1 MKRSPVSPLNK
12 ALFERL
18 KSQMTAPVYDYVP
31 AGKKAPY
38 VVLTDTTAENWST
51 KTVCGADVMTTL
63 KVYSEYQG
71 DKEVAEL
78 CDRAISAIQSEPLIL
93 TDEWQVGLSSV
104 DSHSVER
111 LETHR
116 EATVTFKFTII
127 DTRSDERCL

>member
-18 KSQMTAPVYDYVP
+18 KSQMAVPVYDYVP

-38 VVLTDTTAENWST
+38 VVMTDTTAESWST
-51 KTVCGADVMTTL
+51 KTVCGADVMATL

-78 CDRAISAIQSEPLIL
+78 CDAAIFSVQKEPLDL
-93 TDEWQVGLSSV
+93 TENWQIVLSSV

-111 LETHR
+111 LDTYR
-116 EATVTFKFTII
+116 EATISFKFMII
-127 DTRSDERCL
+127 DTKE

>member
-18 KSQMTAPVYDYVP
+18 KDVLSAAVYDYVP

-38 VVLTDTTAENWST
+38 VVLTDTSAESWAT
-51 KTVCGADVMTTL
+51 KTVCGANVLATL

-71 DKEVAEL
+71 DKEVAQIS
-78 CDRAISAIQSEPLIL
+78 DAAISAIRSQPLVL
-93 TDEWQVGLSSV
+93 TDGWQMVLSSV

-116 EATVTFKFTII
+116 EATMIFKFTMI
-127 DTRSDERCL
+127 DTKEE

>member
-12 ALFERL
+12 ALVERL
-18 KSQMTAPVYDYVP
+18 KGAFTVPVYDYVP

-38 VVLTDTTAENWST
+38 VVMTDTTAESWDT
-51 KTVCGADVMTTL
+51 KTVCGATVMATL
-63 KVYSEYQG
+63 KVLSEYQG
-71 DKEVAEL
+71 DKEVAQL
-78 CDRAISAIQSEPLIL
+78 CDGAISAIRKQPLTL
-93 TDEWQVGLSSV
+93 NDGWQVVLSSV

-127 DTRSDERCL
+127 DTKE

>member
-1 MKRSPVSPLNK
+1 VKRSPVSPLNK
-12 ALFERL
+12 ALYERL
-18 KSQMTAPVYDYVP
+18 KGQMAAPVYDYVP

-38 VVLTDTTAENWST
+38 VVLTDTAAQGWTT
-51 KTVCGADVMTTL
+51 KTISGAEVTATI
-63 KVYSEYQG
+63 KIISEYQG

-127 DTRSDERCL
+127 DTKE

>member
-38 VVLTDTTAENWST
+38 VVLTETTAESWNT
-51 KTVCGADVMTTL
+51 KTVSGAEVMATI

-71 DKEVAEL
+71 DKEVSEICAG
-78 CDRAISAIQSEPLIL
+78 AISAIRSQPLTL
-93 TDEWQVGLSSV
+93 TDRWQVVLSSV
-104 DSHSVER
+104 DSHTVER
-111 LETHR
+111 LDTHR
-116 EATVTFKFTII
+116 EATVIFKFTII
-127 DTRSDERCL
+127 DTEEG

>member
-18 KSQMTAPVYDYVP
+18 KSQMAAPVYDYVP

-38 VVLTDTTAENWST
+38 VVLTDTSAESWDT
-51 KTVCGADVMTTL
+51 KTVCGANVLATL
-63 KVYSEYQG
+63 KVLSEYQG
-71 DKEVAEL
+71 DKEVAQL
-78 CDRAISAIQSEPLIL
+78 SDGAISAIRKQPLIL
-93 TDEWQVGLSSV
+93 EGGWQVVLSSV
-104 DSHSVER
+104 DSHLVER

-127 DTRSDERCL
+127 DTKE

>member
-18 KSQMTAPVYDYVP
+18 KSQMAAPVYDYVP

-38 VVLTDTTAENWST
+38 VVLTDTTAESWST
-51 KTVCGADVMTTL
+51 KTVCGADVMATI

-78 CDRAISAIQSEPLIL
+78 CDAAISAIQAQPLAL
-93 TDEWQVGLSSV
+93 TYAWEVVLSSV
-104 DSHSVER
+104 DSHMVER
-111 LETHR
+111 LETYR
-116 EATVTFKFTII
+116 EATLTFKFTII
-127 DTRSDERCL
+127 DTKE

>member
-12 ALFERL
+12 ALYERL
-18 KSQMTAPVYDYVP
+18 KSQMSVAVYDYVP
-31 AGKKAPY
+31 SGKKAPY
-38 VVLTDTTAENWST
+38 VVLTDTTAQSWNT
-51 KTVCGADVMTTL
+51 KTVCGADVMATL

-78 CDRAISAIQSEPLIL
+78 CDGAISAIQSEPLVL
-93 TDEWQVGLSSV
+93 TDAWQVVLSSIS
-104 DSHSVER
+104 SHSVER

-127 DTRSDERCL
+127 DTKE